1 VDGGRATSHT
11 RDVASGAGSVRD
23 RDLRVVAG
31 AICLSALGDGIAL
44 IALGLR
50 AKELGGGDM
59 EAGLAIAGI
68 FICLWAPVVVL
79 SGHVGLLVDRV
90 ETRGLLVAVSA
101 AQACVALALAFVGS
115 LWLLLALAALLG
127 SGIAIAQAAEFALV
141 PLVGGRRTL
150 QAANGMV
157 ETARALGFAI
167 GPVCG
172 SVLVAVGGTAA
183 AMSADAASFVVVGAA
198 GASLAVRRRPERR
211 PHGERRRARDG
222 LSFLFEDRIVGLM
235 VVVVFVSLLFMSAS
249 IPADLVYVQDVLGVK
264 DIGIGVVLSAW
275 TVGMLVGS
283 NVVARRVSLAGLATA
298 ALAGVVVQG
307 LGKFLA
313 PFWLVFGFMLAMY
326 AIGGLGHGVKNV
338 TSRTLIHTRV
348 APERHGRAFAAWN
361 GVRNAAEL
369 AALAAGGLLVGA
381 LGARETLWLAGG
393 LSALAGVVGLGVL
406 AGWRSRV
413 PEPEPE
419 VGTIGS
425 P

>member
-1 VDGGRATSHT
+1 VDGGSATSHT
-11 RDVASGAGSVRD
+11 RGVTTTGPVRE

-44 IALGLR
+44 VAMGLR
-50 AKELGGGDM
+50 ANEMAGGAMGN
-59 EAGLAIAGI
+59 GLAIAGI

-101 AQACVALALAFVGS
+101 AQACVAVALAFVGS
-115 LWLLLALAALLG
+115 LWALLALAALLG

-141 PLVGGRRTL
+141 PSVAGARTL
-150 QAANGMV
+150 QAANGIV
-157 ETARALGFAI
+157 ETARALGFAV
-167 GPVCG
+167 GPLCG
-172 SVLVAVGGTAA
+172 SLLVAGGGTAA
-183 AMSADAASFVVVGAA
+183 AMLVDAATFVVVGAA
-198 GASLAVRRRPERR
+198 GLSLAVRRRAEQAE
-211 PHGERRRARDG
+211 HDERRRARDG
-222 LSFLFEDRIVGLM
+222 IGFLFADRLVALM

-249 IPADLVYVQDVLGVK
+249 IPADLVYVQDVLGVE

-275 TVGMLVGS
+275 TLGMLAGS
-283 NVVARRVSLAGLATA
+283 NLVARRVSLGGLAA
-298 ALAGVVVQG
+298 AAMVGVTVQG
-307 LGKFLA
+307 LGKFFA
-313 PFWLVFGFMLAMY
+313 PFWLVFGFMVVMY
-326 AIGGLGHGVKNV
+326 FVGGIGHGLKNV
-338 TSRTLIHTRV
+338 TSRTLIHIRV

-369 AALAAGGLLVGA
+369 GALAAGGVLVGA

-393 LSALAGVVGLGVL
+393 LSALAGFVGLAVL
-406 AGWRSRV
+406 AGWRGRV
-413 PEPEPE
+413 PEAEPE